1 MPWLPG
7 DLFASHLC
15 HLSCIRPTA
24 ALSTRERSAGLFSPT
39 SGAPTEALSIPHKW
53 RRRCDLCRNLPSLCA
68 ALMSSC
74 KNTRVSH
81 RNVSCCTYALR
92 VHYTDLH
99 SAPLKRSFV
108 NTSYLY
114 LLRNPLR
121 RYSFTSSFGP
131 DSIHYLGNVPAK
143 RVFAS
148 LRIILLITPQIPC
161 DLLLRIIFC
170 AC

>member
-1 MPWLPG
+1 MYPPHGRSQHAGTLRRAF
-7 DLFASHLC
+7 LSHV
-15 HLSCIRPTA
+15 
-24 ALSTRERSAGLFSPT
+24 RSADGGPPDSAQMATTVRPVQK
-39 SGAPTEALSIPHKW
+39 S
-53 RRRCDLCRNLPSLCA
+53 PSLCV

-121 RYSFTSSFGP
+121 RYSFTSSFGS

>member
-1 MPWLPG
+1 MYPPHGRSQHAGTLRRAF
-7 DLFASHLC
+7 LSHV
-15 HLSCIRPTA
+15 
-24 ALSTRERSAGLFSPT
+24 RSADGGPRDSAQMATTVRPVQKSFL
-39 SGAPTEALSIPHKW
+39 
-53 RRRCDLCRNLPSLCA
+53 SLCGSDVF
-68 ALMSSC
+68 LQKYPSQPPKC
-74 KNTRVSH
+74 LLLYLR
-81 RNVSCCTYALR
+81 LR

-121 RYSFTSSFGP
+121 RYSFTSSFGS